1 MSCPIDPGGE
11 HILEELERL
20 LRLSEKLKKKTLQT
34 KKKEIVR
41 AMEMYHNLFI
51 WDTHILF
58 ARYGSCPLTNLFG
71 EACQDLESSI
81 FSGLHVRRKMAM
93 MCLRSCLEQAVF
105 GLYYGEDSQRY
116 QRHSDHR
123 IVGFSQALDEAFS
136 RERFKEFNE
145 NFYLKA
151 EMNEIHRDLS
161 AYIHSR
167 GYQRQDWTSS
177 KVMELEI
184 LYEEKK
190 AVERIE
196 TFFRDW
202 FIFMEKI
209 FDVII
214 ACLFLECL
222 DSVVLESRIP
232 IHLPLSREEME
243 SMLSKTRLN
252 QLKSIFRF

>member
-1 MSCPIDPGGE
+1 
-11 HILEELERL
+11 LEDLERL
-20 LRLSEKLKKKTLQT
+20 LHLSEKLKKKTLQT
-34 KKKEIVR
+34 KREEIIR
-41 AMEMYHNLFI
+41 AIKLYHSLFI

-81 FSGLHVRRKMAM
+81 FSALHVRRKVAM
-93 MCLRSCLEQAVF
+93 MCLRSSLEQAVF
-105 GLYYGEDSQRY
+105 GLYYDEDSKKY
-116 QRHSDHR
+116 QRDSDYR
-123 IVGFSQALDEAFS
+123 IVGFSQALDETFS
-136 RERFKEFNE
+136 RERFKEFNQK
-145 NFYLKA
+145 FYLKA
-151 EMNEIHRDLS
+151 QMNEIHRDLS

-190 AVERIE
+190 ALERIE
-196 TFFRDW
+196 SFIQDW
-202 FIFMEKI
+202 FTFLEKI

-214 ACLFLECL
+214 TCLFLKCT
-222 DSVVLESRIP
+222 DSVVLEERIP
-232 IHLPLSREEME
+232 FRLPVSKEEIE
-243 SMLSKTRLN
+243 RMLSKTRLS